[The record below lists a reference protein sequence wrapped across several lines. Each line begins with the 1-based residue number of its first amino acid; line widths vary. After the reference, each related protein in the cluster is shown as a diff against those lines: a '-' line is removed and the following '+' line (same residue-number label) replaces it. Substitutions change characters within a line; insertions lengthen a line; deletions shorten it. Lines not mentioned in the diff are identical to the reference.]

1 MNYEDLKMEIKML
14 KEGILIPK
22 GILKQLGI
30 ENFEILTEKH
40 EILIRPKSRRSKKTI
55 VDSLRGSIKVE
66 NKDKIDEI
74 ILAEIWDLDED

>member
-1 MNYEDLKMEIKML
+1 MDKEDLKMEIKTV

-30 ENFEILTEKH
+30 ENFEILTRKH
-40 EILIRPKSRRSKKTI
+40 EILIKRRSRRSKQTI
-55 VDSLRGSIKVE
+55 VDELRGSIKVG

-74 ILAEIWDLDED
+74 ISAQIWDLNED